1 MSKHWLSSSFVSYA
15 PEKHLVFRQT
25 LPFLYREEE
34 WRHFPHDA
42 AQPNF
47 AILDELEKFR
57 LKDGLFHFEM
67 VWPQDKAKVKYEW
80 MQTSNPTSSWEVEGY
95 RSISAP
101 VTSLEDVGG
110 LKRSK
115 TSLLEADHMLCV
127 LGSFSLYWEGI
138 ATCTSQVQKQVELYA
153 ITPPARNIA
162 KDMILGMLLGGF
174 AVFLLIILLELI
186 KTCQYERRKRK
197 PSYLFEFCSK
207 SRQRQCRLL
216 DQSEELETLPHNQMF
231 SPYLTQS
238 QKSQASSSILTFV
251 ENDAIY
257 KRKKFKPDASI
268 SSERVLGPNPKESS
282 FHKLK
287 QKRKEAAK
295 AMITKKRT
303 SLRRMLHTVL
313 EEIPLEAVI
322 PDSAFTLYIE
332 NKVQNSGPL
341 KCSSATSE
349 GIAASDSTVIDVTVD
364 PRAAGCE
371 SLKFRRRFDGS
382 GGSCANTE
390 FSLKTGSTFVHSS
403 AYRHTPTQ
411 YECDEDSYTMET
423 PSGSDYSDD
432 DERSSMTRRSS
443 SFPISEW
450 SRATAV
456 SGLTTKS
463 GVEAITFE
471 NWNMEGVNYT
481 SDPETYMA
489 TQKDVGPRSE
499 HERHRVVKDPTLGD
513 FAYFRQNAVSIQK
526 QSEVSIDNYVTF
538 GNKYVQTQT
547 GGRFSALRDSNE
559 LCQERWKFRKKK
571 RRRKHKYSIED
582 IEKSYSRP
590 QITYSSENDLDF
602 TEARRRVR
610 SSSKSTGG
618 SFTNFSHTQSIRKG
632 SLGGCSF
639 SSQGLKTNLSFAQTG
654 DASGD
659 LIS

>member
-1 MSKHWLSSSFVSYA
+1 MRSHFFAITFVSYA

-34 WRHFPHDA
+34 WRHFPHDP

-80 MQTSNPTSSWEVEGY
+80 MQTSNPTLTWDVEGY
-95 RSISAP
+95 HSIHAP
-101 VTSLEDVGG
+101 VASLQDVGG

-153 ITPPARNIA
+153 ITPPARYIA

-174 AVFLLIILLELI
+174 AVLFLIILLELM
-186 KTCQYERRKRK
+186 KTCRHEWRKRK
-197 PSYLFEFCSK
+197 PPYFYEFCSK

-216 DQSEELETLPHNQMF
+216 DQSEELETLPHSQMF
-231 SPYLTQS
+231 SPYLTKS

-251 ENDAIY
+251 ENNAIY
-257 KRKKFKPDASI
+257 KRKKLQPKASI
-268 SSERVLGPNPKESS
+268 SSERVLRPNP
-282 FHKLK
+282 
-287 QKRKEAAK
+287 KEAAK
-295 AMITKKRT
+295 AIVTKKRT

-332 NKVQNSGPL
+332 KKVQNSGTL

-349 GIAASDSTVIDVTVD
+349 GIATSDSTIIDITVD
-364 PRAAGCE
+364 PLDSRSG
-371 SLKFRRRFDGS
+371 SLKFRRTFDGS
-382 GGSCANTE
+382 GCSCANTDY
-390 FSLKTGSTFVHSS
+390 SS

-411 YECDEDSYTMET
+411 YECDEDSYTMSAPPEA
-423 PSGSDYSDD
+423 DYSYD
-432 DERSSMTRRSS
+432 DECISMTQERERSS

-450 SRATAV
+450 SHATDF
-456 SGLTTKS
+456 SGLTANS
-463 GVEAITFE
+463 GREAITSE
-471 NWNMEGVNYT
+471 NRNVEGVNYT

-489 TQKDVGPRSE
+489 TRKDVGPRSE
-499 HERHRVVKDPTLGD
+499 HERHRIVKDPTLGD
-513 FAYFRQNAVSIQK
+513 IAYFRHNVVSIQK

-538 GNKYVQTQT
+538 GKKYVHTHS

-559 LCQERWKFRKKK
+559 LCQERWKK
-571 RRRKHKYSIED
+571 RRRKYKYAFRKYSIED
-582 IEKSYSRP
+582 IEPSYSRA
-590 QITYSSENDLDF
+590 QITYSSENDWDF
-602 TEARRRVR
+602 TEPRRRVR
-610 SSSKSTGG
+610 SPSKSTGG
-618 SFTNFSHTQSIRKG
+618 SFTNFSHTQSTREA

-639 SSQGLKTNLSFAQTG
+639 SSQRLKAV
-654 DASGD
+654 
-659 LIS
+659 